1 MGSVNKVILIGRLGR
16 DPEIK
21 HSDTGKRIGN
31 LSLATSEKWTDKN
44 GEKQER
50 TEWHRVVIFNDHLC
64 GIAEKYLAKGSQVYV
79 EGSIQTRKWT
89 TNDGVEKYTTE
100 IVLGNFKGEITM
112 LGSGNEGSPEVVPPP
127 IIENETNKILDDE
140 IPF

>member
-1 MGSVNKVILIGRLGR
+1 MGSVNKVILVGRLGR

>member
-1 MGSVNKVILIGRLGR
+1 MGSVNKVILVGRLGR

-31 LSLATSEKWTDKN
+31 ISVATSEKWTDKN

-64 GIAEKYLAKGSQVYV
+64 GIAEKYLGKGSQVFV

-100 IVLGNFKGEITM
+100 IVLGDFKGTLTM
-112 LGSGNEGSPEVVPPP
+112 LGGGNEGSPQVLPPP
-127 IIENETNKILDDE
+127 VIENEMIDDE

>member
-1 MGSVNKVILIGRLGR
+1 MGSVNKVILVGRLGR

-64 GIAEKYLAKGSQVYV
+64 GIAEKYLAKGSQIYV